1 MEINVV
7 IGGGQNMTL
16 SGAVLVYQGGREAF
30 AVWHPA
36 KSGPHGG
43 APYLGEAEPLT
54 MEFLRALSTG
64 LGVYVAPEILPA
76 PVLVRTSDLLVWWT
90 PAQRRILFFGKHSE
104 AGSELNGKCYPI
116 PPLVFKVGGGHLW
129 VRALDNDE
137 RPSAETKLKTA
148 PFWNCNDSGEV
159 CVGTMRIPESS
170 GVDAIEAWERGFF
183 QSEFTHA
190 YGAARLT
197 SFPGAFLGLC
207 RRLAGSRKPFPV
219 EYLTDARETLREFVE
234 RR

>member
-1 MEINVV
+1 MEISVA
-7 IGGGQNMTL
+7 IGGGQDMTL

-36 KSGPHGG
+36 KSGPTEG

-64 LGVYVAPEILPA
+64 LGVYVAPEVLPA
-76 PVLVRTSDLLVWWT
+76 SVLVRTSELLVWWT
-90 PAQRRILFFGKHSE
+90 PAQRRILFFGEHSG
-104 AGSELNGKCYPI
+104 AGSDLNGKQYPV
-116 PPLVFKVGGGHLW
+116 PPLVFKVAGGKLS
-129 VRALDNDE
+129 VRALDKDG
-137 RPSAETKLKTA
+137 RPRGETKLKTA
-148 PFWNCNDSGEV
+148 PFWNCNDAGEV
-159 CVGTMRIPESS
+159 CVGTMRLPESS
-170 GVDAIEAWERGFF
+170 GVEAIEGWEYGFF

-197 SFPGAFLGLC
+197 SFPGGFLPLC
-207 RRLAGSRKPFPV
+207 RRLAGSRKPFPK
-219 EYLTDARETLREFVE
+219 EYLTDARETLRQFVE